1 MCLAHFVDAFQQ
13 LNKMN
18 PQVQRRNTNII
29 KFIDTLKAF
38 MSKLEN
44 WKRNG
49 NKKNVAMVQKMSS
62 ILDVCGEDKVLPQL
76 AKNYILQHLTA
87 LENEHS
93 RYFPELSDDELDL
106 VRKPFKLP
114 VIKVPDDCQD
124 EFQEIKMIRE

>member
-1 MCLAHFVDAFQQ
+1 MCLAHFIDAFQQ

-49 NKKNVAMVQKMSS
+49 NTENVAMVQKLSS
-62 ILDVCGEDKVLPQL
+62 ILDICGEDMVLPQL
-76 AKNYILQHLTA
+76 AK
-87 LENEHS
+87 
-93 RYFPELSDDELDL
+93 
-106 VRKPFKLP
+106 K
-114 VIKVPDDCQD
+114 
-124 EFQEIKMIRE
+124 